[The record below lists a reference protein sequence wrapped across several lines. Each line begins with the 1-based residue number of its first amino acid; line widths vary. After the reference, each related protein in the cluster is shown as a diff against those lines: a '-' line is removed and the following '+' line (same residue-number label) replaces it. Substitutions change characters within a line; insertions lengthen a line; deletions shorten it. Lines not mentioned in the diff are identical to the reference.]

1 MSKKKEEDEKTEN
14 DSEDEEPDED
24 EEFDE
29 EDIPIEQRAS
39 YKWVQRS
46 IETDPN
52 C

>member
-1 MSKKKEEDEKTEN
+1 MNTKANNSDDEK
-14 DSEDEEPDED
+14 
-24 EEFDE
+24 FDE

-46 IETDPN
+46 IEIDPS

>member
-1 MSKKKEEDEKTEN
+1 MNTKANNSDE
-14 DSEDEEPDED
+14 

-46 IETDPN
+46 IETDSS

>member
-1 MSKKKEEDEKTEN
+1 MVKMGVKED
-14 DSEDEEPDED
+14 DSEDEEY
-24 EEFDE
+24 DE

-46 IETDPN
+46 IETDPS

>member
-1 MSKKKEEDEKTEN
+1 MEAEEN
-14 DSEDEEPDED
+14 DSEDEEH
-24 EEFDE
+24 DE

-46 IETDPN
+46 IETDPS

>member
-1 MSKKKEEDEKTEN
+1 MNTKANNSDG
-14 DSEDEEPDED
+14 

-46 IETDPN
+46 IENDGS
-52 C
+52 CG